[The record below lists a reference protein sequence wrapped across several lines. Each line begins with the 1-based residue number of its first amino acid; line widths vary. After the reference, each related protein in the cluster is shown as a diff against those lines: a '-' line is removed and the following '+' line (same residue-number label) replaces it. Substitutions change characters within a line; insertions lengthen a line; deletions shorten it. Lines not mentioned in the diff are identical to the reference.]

1 MSSADGRTPL
11 MVYQPYFLLQDNKY
25 TIFVAEIKPEG
36 ADEIMKKKKLEELN
50 RLSIEA
56 FQEAKKTPLVL
67 VLDNVRSMNN
77 VGSAFRTADA
87 FALEK
92 LYLCGITATP
102 PHREIQKTALG
113 AEQAVAW
120 EHAPDTAALC
130 RQLQADGYKIMAVE
144 QAEES
149 TLLQQFKSQPNEK
162 YALVFGNEVFGV
174 DEKVMETADGCLE
187 IPQFGTKH
195 SLNISVSIGVVVW
208 HFKAG
213 LLQGN

>member
-1 MSSADGRTPL
+1 
-11 MVYQPYFLLQDNKY
+11 
-25 TIFVAEIKPEG
+25 
-36 ADEIMKKKKLEELN
+36 MKKLKLEELN
-50 RLSIEA
+50 RLSIEE
-56 FQEAKKTPLVL
+56 FKEAPKNPVVL

-92 LYLCGITATP
+92 VYLCGITGTP

-120 EHAPDTAALC
+120 EHAADTAALC
-130 RQLQADGYKIMAVE
+130 MKLKEEGYIVLAVE
-144 QAEES
+144 QAEGS
-149 TLLQQFKSQPNEK
+149 TMLNKFKPQADQK

-174 DEKVMETADGCLE
+174 DDKVMELADGCLE
-187 IPQFGTKH
+187 IPQYGTKH

-208 HFKAG
+208 QVVTG
-213 LLQGN
+213 LNS